1 MGSNAI
7 PLRRE
12 ISEHTHR
19 RRTSCNGRGRG
30 WNEAAISPGVSIFE
44 GQPLEVRKR
53 QGRSFRTGFR
63 GGLAPLASVT
73 RLLVSEAVIGNISV
87 LLNHPVC
94 RTFLVV
100 QGPAA
105 AAMKGES
112 ESHSVVS
119 HSLRPHGLCCPWNS
133 PGQNTG
139 VGSLSLL
146 QGIFPTQGLNPGLPH
161 CRRILYQ
168 RSHQGIRVQSLVEEL
183 GSRMPQGN

>member
-12 ISEHTHR
+12 ISERKHR
-19 RRTSCNGRGRG
+19 RRTSCNDRGRG

-53 QGRSFRTGFR
+53 QGRSFHSGFR
-63 GGLAPLASVT
+63 GDLAPLASVT
-73 RLLVSEAVIGNISV
+73 RLPVSETVIGNISV

-94 RTFLVV
+94 RTSLVV
-100 QGPAA
+100 QDPTA

-119 HSLRPHGLCCPWNS
+119 HSLQSPGLCCPWNS

-146 QGIFPTQGLNPGLPH
+146 QGIFPTQGSNPGLPH
-161 CRRILYQ
+161 CRWILYQ
-168 RSHQGIRVQSLVEEL
+168 RSHQGIWVQFLVEEL
-183 GSRMPQGN
+183 GSRMPQGS